1 MTTETLLYPTL
12 IDALKAA
19 AVKLRELI
27 EGGPEPLQGS
37 ESVAPQIPLQLPS
50 KIAKVPAKFASP
62 GDVATRHV
70 TLNISDLVRAGF
82 FGKPHNLV
90 RGDRIQT
97 MVNGVFT
104 EWKVNRK
111 TARTAAAKLHRSLEL
126 PRIDA
131 EGYHK
136 TIYDMEVTGI
146 DPVEG

>member
-1 MTTETLLYPTL
+1 MTTDTLPYPTL
-12 IDALKAA
+12 LDALKAA
-19 AVKLRELI
+19 ALKLREILEI
-27 EGGPEPLQGS
+27 KALDLQ
-37 ESVAPQIPLQLPS
+37 ESKAVAPQVPTELQS
-50 KIAKVPAKFASP
+50 KVAKVPAKFASP

-82 FGKPHNLV
+82 FSKPHNLV
-90 RGDRIQT
+90 QGDRIQT

-111 TARTAAAKLHRSLEL
+111 NARTAAAKLDHSLEM

-136 TIYDMEVTGI
+136 LLYDMEVTGI
-146 DPVEG
+146 DTVD

>member
-1 MTTETLLYPTL
+1 MTTDTLPYPTL
-12 IDALKAA
+12 LEALKAA
-19 AVKLRELI
+19 AVTLREIL
-27 EGGPEPLQGS
+27 ENRS
-37 ESVAPQIPLQLPS
+37 ENTQMAEAVAPQIPPELQS
-50 KIAKVPAKFASP
+50 KVAKVAAKFAGR

-90 RGDRIQT
+90 QGDRIHT

-111 TARTAAAKLHRSLEL
+111 NARTAAAKLDRILEL

-131 EGYHK
+131 EGYH
-136 TIYDMEVTGI
+136 TLLYDMEIVGI
-146 DPVEG
+146 DSVN